1 MDLENW
7 KACWHFIGAENIG
20 LVKSLAIWPSVC
32 FCLWRLEVRYVNLIS
47 WKLSSFKKYHSVSN
61 VAPYY
66 PHFLIILTL
75 FAGEVWDGLVLGRGN
90 VCQVRFSARMLSAPS
105 VRSLSCV
112 CSVCQT
118 CVIYHI
124 YVDLMV
130 EGVKWVGEPDLVE
143 GWVKLLEG
151 LDLHFRDH
159 TVHDHHHQ
167 WVDIL
172 TQNYIMVAKILFELL
187 HKLEFVKNLVWL
199 GLEWCGCWG
208 FYYTSELNPMQ
219 SARKCQIMLKSFLF
233 TTNSGCFQYFIVI
246 FFMSIFFI

>member
-1 MDLENW
+1 MVW
-7 KACWHFIGAENIG
+7 FWGGVMFVRWG
-20 LVKSLAIWPSVC
+20 SLQEC
-32 FCLWRLEVRYVNLIS
+32 CLHR
-47 WKLSSFKKYHSVSN
+47 LSS
-61 VAPYY
+61 
-66 PHFLIILTL
+66 
-75 FAGEVWDGLVLGRGN
+75 
-90 VCQVRFSARMLSAPS
+90 
-105 VRSLSCV
+105 
-112 CSVCQT
+112 
-118 CVIYHI
+118 VIYHI

-219 SARKCQIMLKSFLF
+219 SARKCQIMLKQFLF
-233 TTNSGCFQYFIVI
+233 TTNSGCFQYFQYFIVI